1 MGCRW
6 SDAPRKYAP
15 KKTLDNRYVRWG
27 TAKGVWVNLFE
38 ALAQPG
44 GPHYGCLRPRV
55 PATQSKASRL

>member
-6 SDAPRKYAP
+6 VDAPRKYAP
-15 KKTLDNRYVRWG
+15 KKTLYNRYVRWA
-27 TAKGVWVNLFE
+27 AKGVWVNLFE

-44 GPHYGCLRPRV
+44 GPHDQTCLLLRV